1 MLETELNLYHKI
13 KAQLQAENPD
23 GGFVVIKDETVL
35 GVWATRIDALKAGLD
50 KFGDVSFLVKD
61 IDENIF
67 AANLTRD
74 LKFA

>member
-13 KAQLQAENPD
+13 KAQLQAENPN

-35 GVWATRIDALKAGLD
+35 GVWQTRIDALKAGLD

-67 AANLTRD
+67 AANLTRE
-74 LKFA
+74 LKFV